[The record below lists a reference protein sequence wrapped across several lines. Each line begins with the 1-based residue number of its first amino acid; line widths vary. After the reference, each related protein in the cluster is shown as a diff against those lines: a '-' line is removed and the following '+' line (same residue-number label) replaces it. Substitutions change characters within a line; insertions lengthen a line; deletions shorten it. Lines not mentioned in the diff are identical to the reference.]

1 MHALLYMCNYFI
13 YVIIRIYFVQCV
25 MHEIYV
31 VYDGKWIF
39 TARHLQLES
48 LPLTLK
54 SFNLVFSFTV
64 VDRVSREKFA
74 SAREYI
80 SVRT

>member
-1 MHALLYMCNYFI
+1 MY
-13 YVIIRIYFVQCV
+13 
-25 MHEIYV
+25 EIYV
-31 VYDGKWIF
+31 ARWQQMDF
-39 TARHLQLES
+39 TARHLQLGS

-80 SVRT
+80 SART

>member
-1 MHALLYMCNYFI
+1 MYEV
-13 YVIIRIYFVQCV
+13 YVA
-25 MHEIYV
+25 
-31 VYDGKWIF
+31 DDSKWIF
-39 TARHLQLES
+39 TARHLQPGS

-80 SVRT
+80 SAWT

>member
-1 MHALLYMCNYFI
+1 MYALLYTRDHFI
-13 YVIIRIYFVQCV
+13 YVTIRIYFVQCV

-31 VYDGKWIF
+31 ADRKWIF
-39 TARHLQLES
+39 TARHLQPGS

-80 SVRT
+80 SAWM